1 MGYIA
6 HYGYTD
12 GSGEYWI
19 TIDSNHCDGCGNCV
33 TACPEQVFE
42 VIEDDYD
49 DQVAVVKETMSK
61 KLKYI
66 CAPCKPATGNLHL
79 PCREACPGDAIAHS
93 W

>member
-6 HYGYTD
+6 HYGYAD

-19 TIDSNHCDGCGNCV
+19 TIDSNHCDGCGKCV

-49 DQVAVVKETMSK
+49 DQVAVVREAMSR
-61 KLKYI
+61 KLKYT
-66 CAPCKPATGNLHL
+66 CAPCKPAGGEIHL
-79 PCREACPGDAIAHS
+79 PCREACQGQAITHS